1 MLVAFSA
8 RRVKG
13 LALAPLLILLAAP
26 LAFPLAAEATGEFE
40 VVAGS
45 FDNAVRLTF
54 GAEQAVAPFV
64 EVIERPGWLENVRVE
79 AAEVGVTEAVI
90 RFDVTP
96 HAPLDSRGTLVARV
110 RMDHGIV
117 TRRWPLR
124 VSETAPRLQFGHRL
138 TECCLAAS
146 GIDVEPGGRPLQHQ
160 LLGGAP
166 NPWRDLTHIRF
177 GLAGSGASVT
187 LRILDAGGRCVYAT
201 RTHHL
206 AAGFHQISWT
216 GIDDAGRQVPPGV
229 YVYELLTEDWRAAG
243 KTLLVR

>member
-8 RRVKG
+8 RRVTG
-13 LALAPLLILLAAP
+13 LALALTLVLLAAP
-26 LAFPLAAEATGEFE
+26 LAFPQTAEAAGEFQ
-40 VVAGS
+40 VVAGAV
-45 FDNAVRLTF
+45 DNAVRLAF

-64 EVIERPGWLENVRVE
+64 EVIDRPGWLENIRVE
-79 AAEVGVTEAVI
+79 TAEWDDREALI
-90 RFDVTP
+90 RFDVAP
-96 HAPLDSRGTLVARV
+96 HTPLDTRGTLVAQV
-110 RMDHGIV
+110 HMDHGSV

-124 VSETAPRLQFGHRL
+124 VSEAAPRLQFGHRL

-146 GIDVEPGGRPLQHQ
+146 GIDVDPGGRPLQHQ

-177 GLAGSGASVT
+177 GLAGSGGSVT

-206 AAGFHQISWT
+206 AAGFHQIAWT
-216 GIDDAGRQVPPGV
+216 GIDDAGRPVPPGV
-229 YVYELLTEDWRAAG
+229 YLYELLTEDWRAAG

>member
-1 MLVAFSA
+1 VLVAFFA

-13 LALAPLLILLAAP
+13 SALAPLLILLAASLALP
-26 LAFPLAAEATGEFE
+26 LTAKAAGEFE
-40 VVAGS
+40 VVAGAV
-45 FDNAVRLTF
+45 DNAVRLAF

-64 EVIERPGWLENVRVE
+64 EILDRPGWLENVRVE

-96 HAPLDSRGTLVARV
+96 HTPLDTRGTLVARV
-110 RMDHGIV
+110 HMDHGSV

-138 TECCLAAS
+138 TECCLATS
-146 GIDVEPGGRPLQHQ
+146 GIDVDPGGRPLQHQ

-177 GLAGSGASVT
+177 GLAGAGASVT

-206 AAGFHQISWT
+206 AAGFHQIAWT
-216 GIDDAGRQVPPGV
+216 GIDDAGRPVPPGV
-229 YVYELLTEDWRAAG
+229 YLYELLTEDWRAAG